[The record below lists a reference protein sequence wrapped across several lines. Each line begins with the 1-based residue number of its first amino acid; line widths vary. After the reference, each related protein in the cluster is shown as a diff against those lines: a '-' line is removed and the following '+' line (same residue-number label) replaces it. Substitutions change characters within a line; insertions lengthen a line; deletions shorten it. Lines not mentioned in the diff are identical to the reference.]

1 MEKTKYDSIFKRLV
15 KNVFFKMLNTEK
27 NAEIVDYEDITS
39 QPVELPKTLDRK
51 ADFVFLVTKN
61 AKKSIF
67 QLEIQADNDKNMP
80 NRMLTYLALLNEVY
94 NTQEK
99 GKRKPF
105 MPIRQVVLYLG
116 NLKRDKKLKSKMIF
130 ERNFGDTLHKYRIIN
145 ISEISYEDFLKNKE
159 TLVFAIL
166 GNFNSLDAVFV
177 IEEIVEISLKFFE
190 NITEHN
196 EFLADLVTLAT
207 LRQLSEVVKE
217 NIEQNPKIMAHNID
231 FTKTLLFVEGERK
244 GKLADAKEMLLDKL
258 PIAQIVKY
266 TKLTFEQIQKLQD
279 ELGL

>member
-1 MEKTKYDSIFKRLV
+1 
-15 KNVFFKMLNTEK
+15 
-27 NAEIVDYEDITS
+27 
-39 QPVELPKTLDRK
+39 
-51 ADFVFLVTKN
+51 
-61 AKKSIF
+61 
-67 QLEIQADNDKNMP
+67 MP

-130 ERNFGDTLHKYRIIN
+130 ERNFGDTLHKYKIIN
-145 ISEISYEDFLKNKE
+145 ISDISYEEFFKNKE

-166 GNFNSLDAVFV
+166 GSFNSLDAVSV
-177 IEEIVEISLKFFE
+177 IDKIVEISLKFFE

-217 NIEQNPKIMAHNID
+217 HIEQNPKIMAHNID
-231 FTKTLLFVEGERK
+231 FTKTLLFVEGEKK
-244 GKLADAKEMLLDKL
+244 GKLDTGRNMLEKG
-258 PIAQIVKY
+258 Y
-266 TKLTFEQIQKLQD
+266 TIFQVQDVTGLTFEEIQKLQD
-279 ELGL
+279 ELGI